1 MPTRGVKEV
10 QAASNMS
17 IPQYLSKNTFVKN
30 CIGLGVTFS
39 KLHGLYVSMSVQA
52 EDMHDLSH
60 YLRMAS
66 CCLRLAIFVPIWLD
80 DVASERKMNSMSW
93 ATLILLVGRRGDHLI
108 NLTIVSCRATDTLYR
123 THTLRRGL
131 NLGSR

>member
-1 MPTRGVKEV
+1 MT
-10 QAASNMS
+10 
-17 IPQYLSKNTFVKN
+17 
-30 CIGLGVTFS
+30 
-39 KLHGLYVSMSVQA
+39 VQA
-52 EDMHDLSH
+52 EAIHNLSH
-60 YLRMAS
+60 HLLMAS
-66 CCLRLAIFVPIWLD
+66 CCIRFAIFVPIWLD

-108 NLTIVSCRATDTLYR
+108 NLIIVSCRATDTFRR